1 MAADQG
7 VSFRLIVGSNLQLAS
22 PTPLPLYSDTPINRY
37 SGDGI
42 RHDDI
47 GKFEVGLL
55 FAVLIG
61 RERQRRIRADVFG

>member
-1 MAADQG
+1 MAADQCG
-7 VSFRLIVGSNLQLAS
+7 SFRLTVATFLQHAS

-55 FAVLIG
+55 DVVLVG
-61 RERQRRIRADVFG
+61 PERQQRIRAEVFG